1 LEVIAMK
8 ESILKNKMILAVDEE
23 LDILSVME
31 EEVLEACPNCKFHKT
46 TNYYEAIERMVSRS
60 YDMVILDISAVRGL
74 ELAQLA
80 VRRKLPVAML
90 TAHPVSLEAFRDSAQ
105 IKTQTYLPK
114 ERLGE
119 IVPFLEDVLKDQ
131 YGKVFYGKLG

>member
-1 LEVIAMK
+1 MK

-23 LDILSVME
+23 SDVLSVME
-31 EEVLEACPNCKFHKT
+31 EEILEACPNCKVHKT
-46 TNYYEAIERMVSRS
+46 TNYYEAVERILSRN
-60 YDMVILDISAVRGL
+60 YDMLILDISAPRGL

-90 TAHPVSLEAFRDSAQ
+90 TAHPASLGALRDPAQ

-114 ERLGE
+114 EKLGE
-119 IVPFLEDVLKDQ
+119 IVPFLEDVFKNQ
-131 YGKVFYGKLG
+131 YGKAFRERLG

>member
-1 LEVIAMK
+1 MK

-46 TNYYEAIERMVSRS
+46 TNYYEAIERMVSRN
-60 YDMVILDISAVRGL
+60 YDMVILDISALRGL

-90 TAHPVSLEAFRDSAQ
+90 TAHPVSLEALRDSART
-105 IKTQTYLPK
+105 KAQTYLPK
-114 ERLGE
+114 ERLGQ
-119 IVPFLEDVLKDQ
+119 IVPFLEDIFKNQ
-131 YGKVFYGKLG
+131 YGKAVYGKLG

>member
-1 LEVIAMK
+1 MK
-8 ESILKNKMILAVDEE
+8 ESVLKNKIILIVDDE

-31 EEVLEACPNCKFHKT
+31 EEILEACPNCEVHKT
-46 TNYYEAIERMVSRS
+46 TNYYEAVDRIFSWN

-90 TAHPVSLEAFRDSAQ
+90 TAHPVSLEALRDSAQ

-114 ERLGE
+114 EKLGE
-119 IVPFLEDVLKDQ
+119 IVPFLEDLMKDPHNRAS
-131 YGKVFYGKLG
+131 YGKLG

>member
-1 LEVIAMK
+1 MK

-23 LDILSVME
+23 LDILTVME
-31 EEVLEACPNCKFHKT
+31 EEILEACPNCEVHKT
-46 TNYYEAIERMVSRS
+46 TNYYEAVQRILSRN
-60 YDMVILDISAVRGL
+60 YDMVILDISAARGL

-90 TAHPVSLEAFRDSAQ
+90 TAHPVSLEALRDSAR

-114 ERLGE
+114 EKLGQ
-119 IVPFLEDVLKDQ
+119 IVPFLEDIFKNQ
-131 YGKVFYGKLG
+131 YGKAFYGRFG

>member
-1 LEVIAMK
+1 MK

-46 TNYYEAIERMVSRS
+46 TNYYEAVERIFSRN
-60 YDMVILDISAVRGL
+60 YDMVILDISGVRGL

-90 TAHPVSLEAFRDSAQ
+90 TAHPVSLEALRDSAQ
-105 IKTQTYLPK
+105 TKTQTYLPK

-131 YGKVFYGKLG
+131 YGKAFYGKLG

>member
-1 LEVIAMK
+1 MK

-46 TNYYEAIERMVSRS
+46 TNYYEAIERMVSRT

>member
-46 TNYYEAIERMVSRS
+46 TNYYEAIERMVSRT

>member
-1 LEVIAMK
+1 MK

-46 TNYYEAIERMVSRS
+46 TNYYEAIERMVSRN
-60 YDMVILDISAVRGL
+60 YDMVILDISALRGL

-80 VRRKLPVAML
+80 VRRKLPVIML
-90 TAHPVSLEAFRDSAQ
+90 TAHPVSLEALRDSGQ

-119 IVPFLEDVLKDQ
+119 IVPFLEDVLRDQ
-131 YGKVFYGKLG
+131 YGKAFHGKLG